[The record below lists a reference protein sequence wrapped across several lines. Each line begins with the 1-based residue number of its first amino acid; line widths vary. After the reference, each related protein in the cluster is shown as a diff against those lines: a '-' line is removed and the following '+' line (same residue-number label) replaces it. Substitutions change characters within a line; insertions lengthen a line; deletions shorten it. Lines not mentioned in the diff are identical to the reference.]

1 MLGPNLIKRA
11 TAWLLE
17 HEPHVSAFATL
28 SPIPKFAPWLQ
39 LQVGGCGGLIG
50 AGGAGATSAPDPA
63 VCAGVAQFALRER
76 EGSTERPLVP
86 PGTSGLED
94 APWLEE
100 QAGGDGGGRL
110 SAADRALQSALRL
123 PQWKE
128 REDVVAL
135 VRPALVRLCA
145 QYLLAEKNRSRSL
158 CPVANFHLGNGAVR
172 VAESGG
178 GGGGGERRLTHCAR
192 CRRSCTGS
200 IGWATRR
207 RRCAASRGPTR
218 RPRLTLCARATAAQG
233 MEQSYGLMVNY
244 RYDLPNLTANSTV
257 RGAPPSCVDELAG
270 ESKSRSCCPP
280 PLPVAQQYTLEGA
293 IVTGGPVRSLLG

>member
-28 SPIPKFAPWLQ
+28 SPIPKFAPWLK

-86 PGTSGLED
+86 PGTSGLEG

-123 PQWKE
+123 PQWQD

-135 VRPALVRLCA
+135 VRPALLRLCA

-172 VAESGG
+172 VAEGG
-178 GGGGGERRLTHCAR
+178 GGAAPYSLRALSQELYRINWMGNPSQAV
-192 CRRSCTGS
+192 RSLPR
-200 IGWATRR
+200 AN
-207 RRCAASRGPTR
+207 APASPDS
-218 RPRLTLCARATAAQG
+218 LCARHRRTGHGA
-233 MEQSYGLMVNY
+233 EL
-244 RYDLPNLTANSTV
+244 RANGQLSL
-257 RGAPPSCVDELAG
+257 RPAKPHRQQHGAGRAPEL
-270 ESKSRSCCPP
+270 R
-280 PLPVAQQYTLEGA
+280 
-293 IVTGGPVRSLLG
+293 